1 MRSFSSKI
9 ISKEIKKLKKTGKN
23 KNQEAKLS
31 KITAKL
37 NSEAFVAFIV
47 NYPIFSMLQFR
58 P

>member
-1 MRSFSSKI
+1 VF
-9 ISKEIKKLKKTGKN
+9 ISKEIKELKKTGKD

-31 KITAKL
+31 REITTKL

-47 NYPIFSMLQFR
+47 NYPIFSMLQYR